1 MKACRR
7 LHPHTTSNTFFLY
20 FLFLLREKL
29 DCKLL
34 SVVDMC
40 MDFWTVF
47 WNASRVDCTKCVTT
61 APWNETWPHKQ
72 HFCVKGKPDDDKTCP
87 NLYVSL
93 CHSIKLC
100 FNQREVSST
109 PRTSLNQ
116 PRSRPWKLFRK
127 GRARW
132 TKFWAGDWMSHLSIT
147 LRGSWVLTVSRD
159 VMILWIQLP
168 FKRRKSQYTD
178 TDLYLITASSFSYY
192 WCLIM
197 SPVGIFFNKYYK
209 HFSSWMTDIFSIS
222 WGH

>member
-7 LHPHTTSNTFFLY
+7 LHPHNTSNTFFL
-20 FLFLLREKL
+20 FVLFLLREKL

-72 HFCVKGKPDDDKTCP
+72 HFCVTGKPDDDKICP
-87 NLYVSL
+87 KLY

-109 PRTSLNQ
+109 PRTSVNQ
-116 PRSRPWKLFRK
+116 PRSRPWQLFRK
-127 GRARW
+127 GWARW
-132 TKFWAGDWMSHLSIT
+132 TKFWAGDWMRHLSISALT
-147 LRGSWVLTVSRD
+147 YEAAGFSRYLVMLWSCESSYLSRGESLS
-159 VMILWIQLP
+159 IQTQIFISSLP
-168 FKRRKSQYTD
+168 LLQ
-178 TDLYLITASSFSYY
+178 LL
-192 WCLIM
+192 L
-197 SPVGIFFNKYYK
+197 VFN
-209 HFSSWMTDIFSIS
+209 HVSSWLIFKKVL
-222 WGH
+222 